1 MINIPHN
8 PRLDAL
14 SPIPFPVELARSI
27 TTLGQRQRVL
37 QQEWDRS
44 LNTLATRLGCL
55 GWFDPTQDG
64 PRAA

>member
-27 TTLGQRQRVL
+27 ETSGQRQRVL
-37 QQEWDRS
+37 RQEWDRS
-44 LNTLATRLGCL
+44 LNALATRLGCL
-55 GWFDPTQDG
+55 GWFGPTHDG